1 MRKMILAVVSAALLS
16 RGAYGQDAASGTHS
30 CEDLAQLE
38 LLGARILSAETVAAG
53 AFTPPNVSP
62 RAGGDS
68 SFYKMV
74 PAFCRVVAE
83 AAPSADSS
91 IKIEVW
97 MPANG
102 DNGGGWN
109 GKLQGRG
116 NGGFSGEISYTQLG
130 IGVSQGYAMS
140 GTDGGHS
147 GDATYASWA
156 LGHPEKVADFGYRG
170 IHEMT
175 RVAKAAVKA

>member
-1 MRKMILAVVSAALLS
+1 MTGGRLASPKRIARVFRIGLTCASARNVLKRRREFVMRKMILAVVSAALLS

-38 LLGARILSAETVAAG
+38 LLGARSLSSETVAAG

-62 RAGGDS
+62 RGGGDS

-116 NGGFSGEISYTQLG
+116 NGGDRKSGVEGKRVDLG
-130 IGVSQGYAMS
+130 G
-140 GTDGGHS
+140 
-147 GDATYASWA
+147 
-156 LGHPEKVADFGYRG
+156 R
-170 IHEMT
+170 
-175 RVAKAAVKA
+175 R